1 MTSGERELT
10 GSSSLSAAQRRLS
23 LLIAIVCISAVC
35 TTMGLTWP
43 LLSLILDN
51 HGFGSGLIGL
61 SAASQ
66 SLSIFAV
73 APLAP
78 RVVARFG
85 LLRTVSGAILSAALM
100 LALLPLHIDPY
111 GWMPIRFLLGASV
124 SLLFIACQTWIQQI
138 ALDESRGLVGGVL
151 GFLWSAGFAIGPL
164 IITLAGIEGWA
175 PFLFGIAL
183 VLVAALPLLF
193 ARALVPPPHA
203 EEERRGFRHLFAVA
217 AVALLA
223 APTLA
228 MTDAINDSFLSLYG
242 LRSGFSQQDAV
253 LLLTT
258 LFVGTTLGHLPI
270 GWLADRIE
278 RRKVLIGTVI
288 VTLLLTLAMMVA
300 MPVGWLAWPVV
311 FLWGAGLG
319 GIWTVAFAM
328 LGDRFRGA
336 ELAAATTLSS
346 LLYGV
351 GSTLGPVIA
360 GHAMELWGPIAIL
373 IVSAAALSGYLG
385 VCLLPGRKV
394 AAQSSRCTAE

>member
-1 MTSGERELT
+1 
-10 GSSSLSAAQRRLS
+10 
-23 LLIAIVCISAVC
+23 
-35 TTMGLTWP
+35 MGLTWP
-43 LLSLILDN
+43 LLSLILDSR
-51 HGFGSGLIGL
+51 GFSSGLIGL

-78 RVVARFG
+78 RIVARFG
-85 LLRTVSGAILSAALM
+85 VLRTATGAIAAAALM

-111 GWMPIRFLLGASV
+111 GWMPIRFLLGASI
-124 SLLFIACQTWIQQI
+124 SLLFIACQTWIQQTAI
-138 ALDESRGLVGGVL
+138 DESRGLVGGVL
-151 GFLWSAGFAIGPL
+151 GFLWSSGFAIGPV
-164 IITLAGIEGWA
+164 IITQAGIEGWA
-175 PFLFGIAL
+175 PFLCGIAL
-183 VLVAALPLLF
+183 VLLAALPLLF
-193 ARALVPPPHA
+193 ARKLVPVAHA
-203 EEERRGFRHLFAVA
+203 DERRRSFRHLFPIA
-217 AVALLA
+217 AAALLA

-228 MTDAINDSFLSLYG
+228 ASDAVNDSFLSLYG
-242 LRSGFSQQDAV
+242 LRSGFSQQNAV

-258 LFVGTTLGHLPI
+258 LFVGTTIGHLPI

-278 RRKVLIGTVI
+278 RRKVLTATVL

-373 IVSAAALSGYLG
+373 IVSAAALSAYLG
-385 VCLLPGRKV
+385 VCLLQGQRET
-394 AAQSSRCTAE
+394 AHSSERTIT

>member
-1 MTSGERELT
+1 M
-10 GSSSLSAAQRRLS
+10 
-23 LLIAIVCISAVC
+23 ICISAVG

-43 LLSLILDN
+43 LLSLVLDSR
-51 HGFGSGLIGL
+51 GFSSGLIGL

-66 SLSIFAV
+66 SLSIFAI

-78 RVVARFG
+78 RIVARFG
-85 LLRTVSGAILSAALM
+85 VLRTATGAIGTAALM

-111 GWMPIRFLLGASV
+111 GWMPVRFLLGASV
-124 SLLFIACQTWIQQI
+124 TLLFITGQTWIQQT

-151 GFLWSAGFAIGPL
+151 GFLWSSGFAIGPV
-164 IITLAGIEGWA
+164 IITFAGIQGWA
-175 PFLFGIAL
+175 PFLWGIAL

-193 ARALVPPPHA
+193 ARELAPATVA
-203 EEERRGFRHLFAVA
+203 GETRRSFRHLFPIAT
-217 AVALLA
+217 VALLA

-228 MTDAINDSFLSLYG
+228 VFDAVNDSFLSLYG
-242 LRSGFSQQDAV
+242 LRSGFSQQNAV
-253 LLLTT
+253 LLLTM
-258 LFVGTTLGHLPI
+258 LFIGTTLGHLPI

-278 RRKVLIGTVI
+278 RRKVLIATVI
-288 VTLLLTLAMMVA
+288 VTLLLTLAMGVA

-311 FLWGAGLG
+311 FFWGAGLG
-319 GIWTVAFAM
+319 GIWTVTFAM

-360 GHAMELWGPIAIL
+360 GHAMELWGPVAIL
-373 IVSAAALSGYLG
+373 IVSAAALAAYLG
-385 VCLLPGRKV
+385 VCLLQGRRV
-394 AAQSSRCTAE
+394 PAQSSRRTAE

>member
-1 MTSGERELT
+1 LT
-10 GSSSLSAAQRRLS
+10 ESLSLSAAQRRLS
-23 LLIAIVCISAVC
+23 LLIAIICISAVG

-43 LLSLILDN
+43 LLSLILDSR
-51 HGFGSGLIGL
+51 GFSSGLIGL

-78 RVVARFG
+78 RIVARFG
-85 LLRTVSGAILSAALM
+85 VLRTTTAAIAAAALM

-124 SLLFIACQTWIQQI
+124 SLLFIACQTWIQQTAI
-138 ALDESRGLVGGVL
+138 DESRGLVGGVL
-151 GFLWSAGFAIGPL
+151 GFLWSSGFAIGPI

-175 PFLFGIAL
+175 PFLCGIAL

-193 ARALVPPPHA
+193 ARKLVPAPHA
-203 EEERRGFRHLFAVA
+203 DDERRGFRHLFAVA
-217 AVALLA
+217 AIALLA
-223 APTLA
+223 APVLA
-228 MTDAINDSFLSLYG
+228 VSDAVNDSFLSLYG
-242 LRSGFSQQDAV
+242 LRSGFSQQNAV

-258 LFVGTTLGHLPI
+258 LFVGTTIGHLPI

-278 RRKVLIGTVI
+278 RRKVLIATVI

-346 LLYGV
+346 LLYGI

-373 IVSAAALSGYLG
+373 IVSAVALTAYLC
-385 VCLLPGRKV
+385 VCVLQGRRV
-394 AAQSSRCTAE
+394 AARSSERTVD